1 MVDPPDAEASLPRDR
16 ADEERE
22 RAQAN
27 REAVEYYRQRSR
39 APGVAEGGGPRNHYC
54 FECDGVIELEYDRRK
69 PPPEVPE
76 FCPHCGAKL
85 EGGARRMFNWVEID
99 QTPASDARALL
110 PLAGAALLL
119 LALVVLGVLGAL
131 SWFA

>member
-1 MVDPPDAEASLPRDR
+1 
-16 ADEERE
+16 
-22 RAQAN
+22 
-27 REAVEYYRQRSR
+27 
-39 APGVAEGGGPRNHYC
+39 
-54 FECDGVIELEYDRRK
+54 
-69 PPPEVPE
+69 
-76 FCPHCGAKL
+76 
-85 EGGARRMFNWVEID
+85 MFNWVEID